1 MNKETLRAI
10 KFTLFSISAGVIQIG
25 TFTLLNELSG
35 LPEHWSY
42 LIALVLSV
50 LWNFTFNRRYTFQ
63 SAGNVPKA
71 MVLVALFYCVFTPV
85 STWVEKTLVGLGWN
99 EYLVTVLN
107 MVCNFVTEYLY
118 DKFVVFRNDTDT
130 PVQLLIWQEG
140 HDLCGELRAQ
150 HAFPYRWRIIEEDH
164 HFQRE
169 ADGHYYRCSRIYRVK
184 TDCEGNE
191 LDRGLLLINHSQV
204 MYDPA
209 LIPPEQLREELPC

>member
-35 LPEHWSY
+35 LPEHRSY

-85 STWVEKTLVGLGWN
+85 STWVEKALVGLGWN

-130 PVQLLIWQEG
+130 NIL
-140 HDLCGELRAQ
+140 A
-150 HAFPYRWRIIEEDH
+150 A
-164 HFQRE
+164 
-169 ADGHYYRCSRIYRVK
+169 K
-184 TDCEGNE
+184 GN
-191 LDRGLLLINHSQV
+191 
-204 MYDPA
+204 A
-209 LIPPEQLREELPC
+209 K